1 MATTMVR
8 KQIYLPQR
16 QNRKLKALAEL
27 RGCSE
32 AEVIRD
38 ALDCLPDPEVSVA
51 ERLRAAGLLA
61 SMPPREDTPTAD
73 ELRELE
79 AEHEAWLATLTEPLG
94 LAEAVLAERE
104 ESDY

>member
-1 MATTMVR
+1 MATAMVR
-8 KQIYLPQR
+8 KQVYLPQK
-16 QNRKLKALAEL
+16 QNRKLKAIAEL

-38 ALDCLPDPEVSVA
+38 ALDRLPDPDVSVV

-61 SMPPREDTPTAD
+61 TIPPNEDTPTAE
-73 ELRELE
+73 ELRALE

-104 ESDY
+104 EADF